1 MIYKIKNLEKA
12 YGRKTVIHIPD
23 LEIEKE
29 RIYALLGPNGAGK
42 TTFLNILGFLEM
54 PTRGEIEYCRQPVRF
69 NETDLQ
75 KLRKE
80 VVMVDQNPILF
91 STSVFKNLEFGLK
104 IRKIASAK
112 RKQMI
117 EEALDLVDM
126 KSFMWTPAHRLS
138 GGETQRVALARGL
151 VLSPKVLLC
160 DEPTASVDIENQ
172 ATIIHI
178 LKQINKEKKISVI
191 FTTHDRAQAAG
202 LAHQAL
208 VLDHGRLVPA
218 SYENVLRGKLYR
230 EKQLN
235 YFCINSNAV
244 SLMLA
249 PDQSTV
255 EKNNIRICIDPD
267 KIQPNPP
274 GDTGAASNH
283 LTGKVVQTISENGK
297 IRAVLDVGFLLT
309 FFMSRKQYA
318 DVHPL
323 VGENLTVYIPPDAIR
338 IIG

>member
-1 MIYKIKNLEKA
+1 MIYKIKKLKKI
-12 YGRKTVIHIPD
+12 YGCKTVIDIPD
-23 LEIEKE
+23 LEIEKD

-42 TTFLNILGFLEM
+42 TTFLNILGFLDM
-54 PTRGEIEYCRQPVRF
+54 PTQGEIEYFRQPVRF
-69 NETDLQ
+69 NEPDLQ

-104 IRKIASAK
+104 IRKIVGAK

-126 KSFMWTPAHRLS
+126 RSFMWAPAHRLS

-151 VLSPKVLLC
+151 VLAPKVLLC

-178 LKQINKEKKISVI
+178 LKQINNEKKISVI

-218 SYENVLRGKLYR
+218 AYENILRGKLYR
-230 EKQLN
+230 EKRQHRYYL
-235 YFCINSNAV
+235 ISGAV

-249 PDQSTV
+249 PGQLNV
-255 EKNNIRICIDPD
+255 EKKDIRICIDPD
-267 KIQPNPP
+267 KIQLENPV
-274 GDTGAASNH
+274 GTRAASNH
-283 LTGKVVQTISENGK
+283 LTGKVLQTISENGK
-297 IRAVLDVGFLLT
+297 IRTMLDVGFLLT
-309 FFMSRKQYA
+309 FFMSQEQYV
-318 DVHPL
+318 DVRPL
-323 VGENLTVYIPPDAIR
+323 VGENLNVYIPPEAIR
-338 IIG
+338 IIE